1 MPHPLNFSHPSC
13 TKPVPKH
20 TNQQQQIR
28 RRAPRL
34 PKQRAVPNPD
44 NTVGLGFPKGHPT
57 VRSRL
62 RTANTSF
69 PSIEPITTTATFA
82 NHNTCLLHTTPKPQQ
97 HAPPPRRLQ
106 HQTKES
112 SNHHRRNSTA
122 GKRPQ
127 QGSQKHTQRISAVS
141 ETTATIAMTTPTTAT
156 STSTGATIPRQSRRT
171 RAETK
176 AAVSVVF
183 DKMAALVSRCCFATK
198 LLGFRVSDLK
208 CFSTVCGESSLACLR
223 LPWGVWSFGLT
234 VWSLGCR
241 S

>member
-1 MPHPLNFSHPSC
+1 MPASH
-13 TKPVPKH
+13 
-20 TNQQQQIR
+20 NAQ
-28 RRAPRL
+28 
-34 PKQRAVPNPD
+34 
-44 NTVGLGFPKGHPT
+44 
-57 VRSRL
+57 
-62 RTANTSF
+62 TA
-69 PSIEPITTTATFA
+69 A
-82 NHNTCLLHTTPKPQQ
+82 

-156 STSTGATIPRQSRRT
+156 STSTGATIPRELRRT

-198 LLGFRVSDLK
+198 LLGFRVADLK

-223 LPWGVWSFGLT
+223 LPWGFGVLVSWFGVWGVGVKCRFG
-234 VWSLGCR
+234 VWSLEF
-241 S
+241 